1 MQERGQGTPAHMPVV
16 MDDEWRHTM
25 GNLDQ
30 AMAES
35 GRPRNETG
43 ADEAGA
49 MDPGGVDLQEG
60 DAGATAEEQ
69 IEGSGKQPAE
79 QGSDQPTRVM
89 PTNA

>member
-1 MQERGQGTPAHMPVV
+1 MPVPVV
-16 MDDEWRHTM
+16 MDDEWRHTV

-35 GRPRNETG
+35 GRSRNETG
-43 ADEAGA
+43 ADETGA

-69 IEGSGKQPAE
+69 IEGSGPQPAGR
-79 QGSDQPTRVM
+79 GSDQPERVI
-89 PTNA
+89 PSNA

>member
-1 MQERGQGTPAHMPVV
+1 
-16 MDDEWRHTM
+16 M

-43 ADEAGA
+43 AEESGAGTQPA
-49 MDPGGVDLQEG
+49 GVDLQEG

-69 IEGSGKQPAE
+69 IEGSGTQPAE
-79 QGSDQPTRVM
+79 QGSDQPERVI